1 MDNGD
6 NDIKHYTA
14 EDITRYWQGKLS
26 PQEMHAMEM
35 AAMDDPFLAD
45 AMEGYSNANAAT
57 AETEIRELQHRL
69 KERTSGATVVPLLKK
84 NKWWTVAALLILLCG
99 VGALTYRLFLQN
111 NYSTE
116 QTTAAITNKDSFAS
130 GLVEKADSNVSA
142 VSPQNGLDTLKFM
155 NADTTA
161 YPSYATIS
169 PDKTKANW
177 SGSVSQQPVREIST
191 DDLQIPDYNYKS
203 TRDSLQLIARAAE
216 QEKKANANA
225 YLKSETQR
233 NDSPAYAQND
243 ASRSRRNAPESLD
256 GRAAGVVQRNVQN
269 NQATVPA
276 ARDLEQNNL
285 AFNNFSGRVLD
296 RNNMPIPYATV
307 RTNNAPLTATDQN
320 GYFNIK
326 SYDSVLNLSATSIGF
341 VARNFTMRNNEP
353 VDVVL
358 DHADKKLQEVV
369 VVGYGTQKKKDV
381 TGSPTLSVFVMDTE
395 PVVGWSDYNKYIETN
410 RFATVPTQ
418 KVFEDYQRRRDTAAT
433 GARREV
439 VVVFNV
445 SKTGKL
451 SNFRIE
457 KSLGKQEDAEAI
469 RLIKEGPAW
478 RVLSNKKTKARVIIP
493 F

>member
-6 NDIKHYTA
+6 NDIKQYTA

-57 AETEIRELQHRL
+57 VDTEIHELQHRL

-84 NKWWTVAALLILLCG
+84 NKWWSVAALLIFLCG
-99 VGALTYRLFLQN
+99 IGALMYSLFLQN
-111 NYSTE
+111 NYSAKEATASVIHKDS
-116 QTTAAITNKDSFAS
+116 TAA
-130 GLVEKADSNVSA
+130 GPVEKADSSVPA
-142 VSPQNGLDTLKFM
+142 VITQNGFDTLKFM
-155 NADTTA
+155 NADTA
-161 YPSYATIS
+161 SSSYATIS
-169 PDKTKANW
+169 SDRTKPNW
-177 SGSVSQQPVREIST
+177 SGSASQKPVRESSAYV
-191 DDLQIPDYNYKS
+191 LPNPEHKS
-203 TRDSLQLIARAAE
+203 RDSLQAVAKATDQARKADDDAFL
-216 QEKKANANA
+216 KK
-225 YLKSETQR
+225 ETQR

-276 ARDLEQNNL
+276 ARDYDQNNV

-381 TGSPTLSVFVMDTE
+381 TGSATLSVFVMDTE

-451 SNFRIE
+451 SNFR
-457 KSLGKQEDAEAI
+457 
-469 RLIKEGPAW
+469 
-478 RVLSNKKTKARVIIP
+478 
-493 F
+493 